1 MKDFIKMTFAS
12 ALGFILA
19 GIVFSIISVF
29 FMFAMMG
36 STLNSLGQ
44 QESFVLENN
53 SILHLKLDREIIE
66 RAVNNDPFSDFFGS
80 NAMSMG
86 LNEIIGAIRKA
97 KNNDKIKGIYIQPSL
112 FQASNATLAEIRQE
126 LESFKESGKFIV
138 AYADSY
144 TQSGYYIASV
154 ADKVVINPEGMLDIH
169 GLASNPIFFKDAL
182 AKLGVEV
189 QIFKVGTYKSTV
201 EPYIQNKMSNA
212 NREQVSALLNDMW
225 SFMKSDIALSRNLT
239 AAAIDTIA
247 NQLPAFRKSEYLLS
261 NNLVDKVLYEVEVKT
276 LLREMLG
283 LSEEDRIPSATVAD
297 MKSVKSV
304 QIRKSASSIALLYAT
319 GNIVSGNGASMIQD
333 QYLVREIEKL
343 RKDND
348 IKAVV
353 FRINSGGG
361 SAYASEQIWKAIS
374 DLKEEKPIVVSMG
387 DYAASG
393 GYYIACNATKIIAQ
407 PTTLTGSIGIFGV
420 IPSFAGT
427 FNKLGISTDAVKTNE
442 FSDFGNL
449 SRPLNSIEGAFIQ
462 SYVESGYD
470 LFLRRC
476 AEGRG
481 MPKDSLAK
489 YAEGRVWS
497 GNQAKEIGLVD
508 ELGGIDEAIRLAAEL
523 ANLGKNYAVFEYPAQ
538 KSRLGELFNKNKNEL
553 TLKTIKEYLG
563 ENFDLFMTVKELKDQ
578 DYIQARLPYDYNIK

>member
-1 MKDFIKMTFAS
+1 
-12 ALGFILA
+12 
-19 GIVFSIISVF
+19 
-29 FMFAMMG
+29 
-36 STLNSLGQ
+36 
-44 QESFVLENN
+44 
-53 SILHLKLDREIIE
+53 
-66 RAVNNDPFSDFFGS
+66 
-80 NAMSMG
+80 
-86 LNEIIGAIRKA
+86 
-97 KNNDKIKGIYIQPSL
+97 
-112 FQASNATLAEIRQE
+112 
-126 LESFKESGKFIV
+126 
-138 AYADSY
+138 
-144 TQSGYYIASV
+144 
-154 ADKVVINPEGMLDIH
+154 
-169 GLASNPIFFKDAL
+169 
-182 AKLGVEV
+182 
-189 QIFKVGTYKSTV
+189 
-201 EPYIQNKMSNA
+201 
-212 NREQVSALLNDMW
+212 
-225 SFMKSDIALSRNLT
+225 
-239 AAAIDTIA
+239 
-247 NQLPAFRKSEYLLS
+247 
-261 NNLVDKVLYEVEVKT
+261 
-276 LLREMLG
+276 
-283 LSEEDRIPSATVAD
+283 
-297 MKSVKSV
+297 
-304 QIRKSASSIALLYAT
+304 
-319 GNIVSGNGASMIQD
+319 
-333 QYLVREIEKL
+333 
-343 RKDND
+343 
-348 IKAVV
+348 
-353 FRINSGGG
+353 
-361 SAYASEQIWKAIS
+361 
-374 DLKEEKPIVVSMG
+374 MG